1 MTEPIGVVGA
11 GTMGAGIAQVA
22 AVAGRRV
29 LLADAVPGA
38 AERAIAK
45 IRDRVKAQVEKG
57 RLDADPAA
65 LDLTAVEIAGLG
77 ECGVVAEAIVEELGA
92 KKALFAELEGVVGAG
107 LRARVQFLLVDADRD
122 GRRAGAS
129 GAACRAAL
137 L

>member
-1 MTEPIGVVGA
+1 MTEPVGVVGA

-29 LLADAVPGA
+29 LVADAVPGA

-65 LDLTAVEIAGLG
+65 LDLTAVEIAGLHR
-77 ECGVVAEAIVEELGA
+77 ELA
-92 KKALFAELEGVVGAG
+92 ANDPLAGAG
-107 LRARVQFLLVDADRD
+107 SYRSGTAADRNVIL
-122 GRRAGAS
+122 
-129 GAACRAAL
+129 AL
-137 L
+137 PAPFPL

>member
-1 MTEPIGVVGA
+1 VTEPVGVVSA

-57 RLDADPAA
+57 RLDADPAW
-65 LDLTAVEIAGLG
+65 
-77 ECGVVAEAIVEELGA
+77 
-92 KKALFAELEGVVGAG
+92 
-107 LRARVQFLLVDADRD
+107 RD
-122 GRRAGAS
+122 NFTSPGSWRRWPS
-129 GAACRAAL
+129 ISSSWRRS
-137 L
+137 